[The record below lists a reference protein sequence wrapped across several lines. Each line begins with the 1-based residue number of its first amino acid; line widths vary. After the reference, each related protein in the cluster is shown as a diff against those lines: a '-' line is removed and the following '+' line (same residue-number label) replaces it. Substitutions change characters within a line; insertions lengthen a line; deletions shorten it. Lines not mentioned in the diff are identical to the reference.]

1 MMIDSYALS
10 IAGRRTN
17 NEDAICAEPR
27 LGLFVVADGMGGYEG
42 GEIASALAVDAI
54 HELVRRTAG
63 DADVTWPYKIDPRRT
78 VSENELMVATRLAA
92 DRIAAQRQG
101 ELADMGSTVVALRLT
116 GNRAVI
122 AHVGDSRVY
131 RLRDGMLVQL
141 TIDHSLAAQLEASGM
156 TPDPNFAWRH
166 VITRALGAT
175 TSEPDVQCQVIEQGD
190 VFLLCSDGL
199 SEVLAPAQI
208 AALLAATGGSGVPG
222 AGRCGLRGRLARQHL
237 GGGGARL
244 LRGSGHAS
252 LSLAAISLSAGKRSA
267 RHHRDRAAS
276 AFRPRSG
283 CRPARRAA
291 RARQRTFAPSRQA
304 HVGDGESLRRA
315 PVPRDRAW
323 GSYRWCSSSYA
334 WPARATTSRR

>member
-17 NEDAICAEPR
+17 NEDAICAEPG

-101 ELADMGSTVVALRLT
+101 ELADMGSTVVALRMT

-131 RLRDGMLVQL
+131 RLRDGLLGQL

-156 TPDPNFAWRH
+156 TPEPNFAWRH
-166 VITRALGAT
+166 VITRALGTT
-175 TSEPDVQCQVIEQGD
+175 TSEPDVQCQVIEHGD

-199 SEVLAPAQI
+199 SEVLAPARI
-208 AALLAATGGSGVPG
+208 TRLLALPVEAACRALVDAAYAAGS
-222 AGRCGLRGRLARQHL
+222 RDN
-237 GGGGARL
+237 
-244 LRGSGHAS
+244 
-252 LSLAAISLSAGKRSA
+252 ISAVVVRV
-267 RHHRDRAAS
+267 R
-276 AFRPRSG
+276 
-283 CRPARRAA
+283 
-291 RARQRTFAPSRQA
+291 
-304 HVGDGESLRRA
+304 
-315 PVPRDRAW
+315 
-323 GSYRWCSSSYA
+323 
-334 WPARATTSRR
+334 